1 MGIENRMNLLGSIK
15 PVWAIFKVFF
25 PGDGWVPHRIAGMT
39 SFVVASETLDYLH
52 TIACYGS
59 SRD

>member
-1 MGIENRMNLLGSIK
+1 MNLLGSIK